1 MKIGQLIF
9 SSDISRKKLWQL
21 KELLDQKAE
30 LTLAKSLNVLS
41 FYGKV
46 QRFFLPS
53 RRECKLTYLCNCKFK
68 VFLKVLSQMSH
79 VKGSSGLFTGVD
91 FLAKYTSVGLD
102 NCNAPKSSIFTV
114 INSLLL
120 FLLFFVDADDPWWT
134 FSPSESSLSMSSSS
148 VVESMMYFLLW
159 VFLDLLLDSFLW
171 LTTSSFLWWW
181 WETLVSSLWT
191 TLDAGGTWF
200 EDDEVLAF
208 LWGFKIWFISLA
220 LFLKN

>member
-1 MKIGQLIF
+1 MTTQRVTRPESRIDSCKIFERTIL
-9 SSDISRKKLWQL
+9 LW
-21 KELLDQKAE
+21 
-30 LTLAKSLNVLS
+30 KSTTI
-41 FYGKV
+41 
-46 QRFFLPS
+46 FLPS
-53 RRECKLTYLCNCKFK
+53 RLECKLTYLCNCKFK

-200 EDDEVLAF
+200 EDDDVLAF